1 MIATRILSRFM
12 LIAAAPKLFR
22 VFAIGFIVLTIAG
35 SRQGSAQD
43 AAPQT
48 EPENWLLVIQGTV
61 LEVGDGTMSLDVPD
75 IAVYFTDRPHRVVKP
90 VVLSTYLQA
99 AWANDAEM
107 RQVPPN
113 ASLIDEN
120 ANTIA
125 VIEIFTL
132 EIRDDGHLHAAF
144 SLLDGNAPVVGDV
157 IALTIDDD
165 DSNCPAEDRNPAGDC
180 VTVNPM
186 ITD

>member
-1 MIATRILSRFM
+1 MIVTRILSPTAFVATLPR
-12 LIAAAPKLFR
+12 LARALL
-22 VFAIGFIVLTIAG
+22 VGLLLLTIAA
-35 SRQGSAQD
+35 SQPSSAQD
-43 AAPQT
+43 AAAQAA
-48 EPENWLLVIQGTV
+48 PENWLLVIQGTV

-75 IAVYFTDRPHRVVKP
+75 IAVYFTDRPHRVVQP

-120 ANTIA
+120 ANAIA

-132 EIRDDGHLHAAF
+132 EIRDDGHLHAAY
-144 SLLDGNAPVVGDV
+144 SVLDGNVPVVGDV

-165 DSNCPAEDRNPAGDC
+165 EHCYGLLPHLCPP
-180 VTVNPM
+180 
-186 ITD
+186 